1 MTTSWLIVLGEFAV
15 FFTCAYWYFHRS
27 RERSFAVRVEHDSI
41 EGMTL
46 GKVGELIRRHF
57 TVSEILAADSAKNVM
72 NPADSTVLHQGDHLL
87 IKARPEERE
96 AIIAF
101 LGQLDNMQW
110 I

>member
-15 FFTCAYWYFHRS
+15 FFTCAYWYLHRS
-27 RERSFAVRVEHDSI
+27 RERSFA
-41 EGMTL
+41 
-46 GKVGELIRRHF
+46 IRRHF

-101 LGQLDNMQW
+101 LGQPDNMQW